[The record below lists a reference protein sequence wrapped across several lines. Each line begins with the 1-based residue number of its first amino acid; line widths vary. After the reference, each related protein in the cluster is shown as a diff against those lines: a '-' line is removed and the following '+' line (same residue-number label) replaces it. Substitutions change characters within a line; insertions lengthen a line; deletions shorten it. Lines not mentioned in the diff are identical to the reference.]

1 MAESKELKKF
11 YDFISDF
18 GLDANILDELGVIIK
33 KSRYVFAASLELK
46 NSMELF
52 STDFFSIGTPLGE
65 IKKDFVPTPAL
76 IDFLSSHSERKVI
89 VDDKSEWMFLCK
101 KDIFKKGV
109 KKSFLKKDHGRVFVQ
124 NNLNE
129 NIGLA
134 KFVRDGNVALKHLVD
149 KGAYIR
155 KEV

>member
-1 MAESKELKKF
+1 MAENKELRKF
-11 YDFISDF
+11 YDFFDDF
-18 GLDANILDELGVIIK
+18 GLDRPILDELGVIIK

-46 NSMELF
+46 NNMELF

-65 IKKDFVPTPAL
+65 IKKDFIPTPEF
-76 IDFLSSHSERKVI
+76 IDFLSKHSARKVI

-101 KDIFKKGV
+101 KDIFKKGL
-109 KKSFLKKDHGRVFVQ
+109 KKSFLKKNQGRVFVQ
-124 NNLNE
+124 NRLNE
-129 NIGLA
+129 NLGMA
-134 KFVRDGNVALKHLVD
+134 KFVREGNVALKHLVD